1 MEWTDG
7 AVIGYNAGGELFQNH
22 PLSGDLESKLIGC
35 VHQTVGSEWNNV
47 VYDLSPGE
55 VSDDPIPEPPNTIGE
70 SKFHY
75 SHQLLVSL

>member
-7 AVIGYNAGGELFQNH
+7 AVIGYNAGGDLFQNH

-35 VHQTVGSEWNNV
+35 VHRTNGSLWNNV

-55 VSDDPIPEPPNTIGE
+55 VSDGPTPEAPEFLGRLTF
-70 SKFHY
+70 K
-75 SHQLLVSL
+75 